1 VNRVIIIE
9 GADGSGKSTLAETL
23 RRDHGFR
30 VQHTGK
36 PDPSW
41 SSHDLFR
48 EHLMTLWRAL
58 LSDQPVV
65 FDRHYLGEVIY
76 GPIMRGRSLLS
87 EIQVRLL
94 ERLCMAKDVKVVLCA
109 PAFSTVLR
117 NWQSKK
123 EDYVTEQ
130 KKLEQIWTAYA
141 SFPRNKYCWYDY
153 ADDPFSLTYYKA
165 FVPAHQLPRDV
176 VGSPKARFLLV
187 GEQVNTNVTS
197 TDWAFFSDRGSSGFI
212 NEAIIEARIPE
223 TDLAFVNARRVS
235 GEPKLLK
242 PILDRLPNLE
252 AVIALGRVAEEILSG
267 QGIQFRHVPH
277 PAYVKRF
284 KQNNVGAYAQMLKE
298 VTCSLPV
305 KA

>member
-1 VNRVIIIE
+1 
-9 GADGSGKSTLAETL
+9 
-23 RRDHGFR
+23 
-30 VQHTGK
+30 
-36 PDPSW
+36 
-41 SSHDLFR
+41 
-48 EHLMTLWRAL
+48 MTLWRAL

-109 PAFSTVLR
+109 PTFSTVLQ
-117 NWQSKK
+117 NWQAKK
-123 EDYVTEQ
+123 EDYVTESEAL
-130 KKLEQIWTAYA
+130 KEIWTRYKQEGANPLHMLRETYNYCE
-141 SFPRNKYCWYDY
+141 PRAEDDDQIYY
-153 ADDPFSLTYYKA
+153 ADQMLGLFT
-165 FVPAHQLPRDV
+165 PAHQLPRDV

-212 NEAIIEARIPE
+212 NEAIIEAKIPE
-223 TDLAFVNARRVS
+223 TDLAFVNARRMS

-252 AVIALGRVAEEILSG
+252 AVVALGRVAEEILSG
-267 QGIQFRHVPH
+267 QGVQFRHVPH